1 MPTSDAPERPRA
13 APRWWILGTAEV
25 GAAGA
30 ATCLA
35 IPVSDSGAAGTAI
48 PLARSELP
56 SFVAEQERRGTV
68 RWVWSD
74 TPHWVRPLLDAGVRV
89 ARCHDLRLCH
99 AILTGSAHVADP
111 APLRAATA
119 WAVGPALP
127 VAEAAPEATLF
138 ELGAAPEQAHSVP
151 HTAAAALA
159 EFTRQRAASQE
170 HHGLRILLAA
180 ESAGAL
186 IAAEMSAAGL
196 PWDAAEHNRI
206 LESELGPRPAPGAKP
221 ARMIALGEQVRAALG
236 DPHASLDS
244 PPKLV
249 RSLRSAGIDVASTS
263 KWELMEHEHP
273 AIAPLLSYKK
283 LARLLSANGWAW
295 LDEWVRDGRY
305 RPVYVPGGV
314 VTGRW
319 ASSGGGALQ
328 LPRQLRPALRAD
340 PGWRLVSADVAQL
353 EPRVLAATAG
363 DRALAA
369 AARGSDLYTGI
380 VASGAVATRDEA
392 KFAMLGAMYGAT
404 TGEAGRLAPRLR
416 RSYPAA
422 MGLLDRAAATGE
434 RGGQVSTRLGRTSP
448 LPSAEW
454 RAEQGR
460 ASLPGA
466 TPAEEARA
474 RRAAREQGRF
484 TRNFVVQ
491 GTAAEWA
498 LAWLG
503 GLRGRLAALEPIA
516 PGEPAA
522 GSSGRTFAHAAHLVF
537 FLHDEV
543 IVHAPESRAEQ
554 VAAAIT
560 AAAAD
565 AGALLFPGAPIDFP
579 LDLRISERSDAK

>member
-1 MPTSDAPERPRA
+1 MPTTDTLPSHPAP
-13 APRWWILGTAEV
+13 PRWWLIGVSAGESAAD
-25 GAAGA
+25 GA
-30 ATCLA
+30 CLA
-35 IPVSDSGAAGTAI
+35 VPIPAVGSAGTPVTLTQAQ
-48 PLARSELP
+48 LP
-56 SFVAEQERRGTV
+56 RFVAEQEAQGAV

-74 TPHWVRPLLDAGVRV
+74 TPHWARLLIDAGIRV

-99 AILTGSAHVADP
+99 AILASSEHVTDP
-111 APLRAATA
+111 APLRAAA
-119 WAVGPALP
+119 EWAVGPALP
-127 VAEAAPEATLF
+127 VPEVAPEATLF
-138 ELGAAPEQAHSVP
+138 DLGLAAAQPDSVP
-151 HTAAAALA
+151 HTASAALA
-159 EFTRQRAASQE
+159 EFARQRTASE
-170 HHGLRILLAA
+170 GNPGLQILLAA

-196 PWDAAEHNRI
+196 PWDAIEHDRI
-206 LESELGPRPAPGAKP
+206 LAAELGPRPAPGAKP

-236 DPHASLDS
+236 DPQASLDS

-283 LARLLSANGWAW
+283 LARLLSANGWVW

-369 AARGSDLYTGI
+369 AARGTDLYSGI
-380 VASGAVATRDEA
+380 VASGAVTTREEA

-422 MGLLDRAAATGE
+422 MGMLDRAAATGE

-448 LPSAEW
+448 LPSPEW
-454 RAEQGR
+454 RAEQAQ

-466 TPAEEARA
+466 STADEARA
-474 RRAAREQGRF
+474 RRAAREYGRF

-503 GLRGRLAALEPIA
+503 GLRARLAALPEI
-516 PGEPAA
+516 GPAELA
-522 GSSGRTFAHAAHLVF
+522 SGASGRTFARRAHLVF

-543 IVHAPESRAEQ
+543 IVHAPETLAED

-565 AGALLFPGAPIDFP
+565 AGQLLFPGAPIDFP
-579 LDLRISERSDAK
+579 LDLRIAERSDAK